1 MGEGE
6 FVIAGGQRKSGIYDM
21 VNIFMDDLLGEEE
34 YIRGKSEVKTLRL
47 SGEKRQQLLEN
58 LQTVEVVNTNSAY
71 EEGED

>member
-1 MGEGE
+1 
-6 FVIAGGQRKSGIYDM
+6 M

-58 LQTVEVVNTNSAY
+58 LQTVEVVNTNSALKLWKVQFTRDY
-71 EEGED
+71 TE

>member
-1 MGEGE
+1 
-6 FVIAGGQRKSGIYDM
+6 M

-58 LQTVEVVNTNSAY
+58 LQTVEVVNTKSALKLWKVQFTRDY
-71 EEGED
+71 TG

>member
-1 MGEGE
+1 
-6 FVIAGGQRKSGIYDM
+6 M

-58 LQTVEVVNTNSAY
+58 LQTVEVVNTNSALKCILEIKCSAIKGY
-71 EEGED
+71 I